1 MNLSDGKG
9 VIFVFYIKKISPM
22 FSVTTVQLK
31 KVIQIWKRV
40 VLFGR
45 EFRKFVVEKLFG
57 REFRKFVVEKRG
69 DVYSTFLYPNEGS

>member
-9 VIFVFYIKKISPM
+9 VVFVFYIKKISPM

-45 EFRKFVVEKLFG
+45 EFRKFVVEK
-57 REFRKFVVEKRG
+57 RG